1 VLEEIN
7 QDVSEMRGIK
17 IEGEVQRRG
26 EERVEVHR

>member
-7 QDVSEMRGIK
+7 QDVSEMREIK
-17 IEGEVQRRG
+17 IKGEVQRRG